1 VREGLLR
8 FVGEEGRKKRE
19 KLRPEDG
26 EAHEHAGEAVELEAL
41 EREEQELAVLQINE
55 MHPLAGARLATAF
68 PVLCCCLRPCASKDV
83 GIDPESKEGKQLT
96 ETARA
101 TDERLDRILTTAGA
115 EPYEGTAYFRDMEK
129 KFGLQRTSTRR
140 SAKKS
145 HEHGPAPDPLAE
157 FGFGIT
163 SWLGTLRFLFW
174 LYVVLSVFAGTI
186 MMYYKSFGGLEA
198 KPGLRGVTQ
207 FSLGN
212 VGFTESLCFFQYAD
226 IKGER
231 ALQCRKGKLSHLRY
245 LGMIADSSIDSK
257 GKQIEWSK

>member
-1 VREGLLR
+1 MREGLLR
-8 FVGEEGRKKRE
+8 FVGEEGRRQRE

-26 EAHEHAGEAVELEAL
+26 EAHAHAGETVELAAL
-41 EREEQELAVLQINE
+41 ERDEQELAFLQISE

-68 PVLCCCLRPCASKDV
+68 PVLCYCLRACSSEDA
-83 GIDPESKEGKQLT
+83 GIDPESKRGKQLT

-101 TDERLDRILTTAGA
+101 TDERLNRILETSDA
-115 EPYEGTAYFRDMEK
+115 EPYEGTAYLRDMEK
-129 KFGLQRTSTRR
+129 KFGLQRKS
-140 SAKKS
+140 SSMNKKKKS
-145 HEHGPAPDPLAE
+145 HEHGPVPDPLAE

-174 LYVVLSVFAGTI
+174 LYVVLSVFAGAI
-186 MMYYKSFGGLEA
+186 MMYYKSFGGLDVRS
-198 KPGLRGVTQ
+198 GLRGVTQ

-226 IKGER
+226 IKRTR
-231 ALQCRKGKLSHLRY
+231 ALQCRKGTLSRLQY

-257 GKQIEWSK
+257 GKTIE